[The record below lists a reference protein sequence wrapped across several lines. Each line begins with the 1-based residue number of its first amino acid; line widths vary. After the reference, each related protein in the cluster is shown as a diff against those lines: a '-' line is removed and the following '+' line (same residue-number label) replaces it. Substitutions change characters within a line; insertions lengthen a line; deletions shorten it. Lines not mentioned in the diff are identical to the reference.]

1 MIEKLKQMYET
12 YEGSS
17 FFIDCVNESFI
28 KSGLKE
34 KNVKWFVN
42 NHFRQYD
49 KCDKIQMI
57 KCSAHW
63 NNIMYDKLNQHD
75 FLNYRTTVITLSNYR
90 IVIKTMELYED

>member
-42 NHFRQYD
+42 NHFSQ
-49 KCDKIQMI
+49 
-57 KCSAHW
+57 
-63 NNIMYDKLNQHD
+63 YDKLNQHD
-75 FLNYRTTVITLSNYR
+75 FLNYKTTIITLSNYR